1 MSDVGEETFEIEL
14 ADWLSQKKNLP
25 KRIHIKII
33 RETDKAV
40 YVDQVT
46 ELGEVISTFW
56 LPKSVVK
63 YIN

>member
-1 MSDVGEETFEIEL
+1 MSDVGDETYEIEL

-46 ELGEVISTFW
+46 EHGELISTFW
-56 LPKSVVK
+56 LPKSVIK